1 MVPILP
7 IAVLSAA
14 VGLGLAV
21 LGTAISVRY
30 ARRHAA
36 VYDLIAGTR
45 VAREPFAAQPA
56 ERDRPVKGVI
66 DTESEIEEFKRRGL
80 T

>member
-1 MVPILP
+1 
-7 IAVLSAA
+7 
-14 VGLGLAV
+14 
-21 LGTAISVRY
+21 
-30 ARRHAA
+30 
-36 VYDLIAGTR
+36 